1 MVTSRSLTQFNP
13 PHLQPDVIGQ
23 RDHQLPRPLVFSA
36 PLRIFRVG
44 RWRRTIPAALPLHLW
59 ARRHQALVFLRL
71 APAAFVTLLRVMPP
85 VLSRDDLSHVPAELL
100 PSHLLRWRALGAMA
114 RASRRALRRTADSF
128 ASFHETPRRLYRCH
142 C

>member
-23 RDHQLPRPLVFSA
+23 RYHQLPRPLVFSA

-59 ARRHQALVFLRL
+59 LGVTRRLFFFDLRL
-71 APAAFVTLLRVMPP
+71 Q
-85 VLSRDDLSHVPAELL
+85 
-100 PSHLLRWRALGAMA
+100 RW
-114 RASRRALRRTADSF
+114 
-128 ASFHETPRRLYRCH
+128 
-142 C
+142 